1 MDTYLFRKHI
11 HRLPG
16 KVIHAIPLPEP
27 EVTEGRG
34 ARGLI
39 GEICRKAGYK
49 QVLLVTDRTL
59 SGIGFEKAIT
69 ASLDAAQIGY
79 SVFSDIHSE
88 PNIAI
93 IEAGRRQAIET
104 NAECIIALGGGS
116 VMDSCKMIA
125 AGVRM
130 PHVAAKA
137 LLLKFLPVPGKTL
150 PLIMVPSTAG
160 TGAEVTVGAVV
171 TNEQG
176 AKGSTVLIGLDVT
189 HVVHDSELTIHAPKA
204 VTAACGIDAL
214 SHCIEGAVAD
224 VEEDEEDMRMS
235 MEGVRLI
242 LENLPLLTSER
253 VRELTKE
260 GMNEARLNMC
270 RAAMYG
276 GNAINTQLAGYVHA
290 FAHSIGA
297 RYHLSHGQAIALML
311 MPVLEFQ
318 KNACMPKY
326 AELARFCGLVEQ
338 PLTTSDEAAAELFLQ
353 TVRNL
358 LKECGLDTIDSPVRA
373 CDHEQLIPMIA
384 ADSINYS
391 APVTLSNEDIKA
403 VLEKITTHGAKTADQ
418 YTEERI
424 AEIVA
429 AQRRFF
435 RTGTTLPVSWRI
447 KQLKRLKEAVIA
459 NQQEFMDALTA
470 DLGRSGLEA
479 YLCDVGPIIVEIN
492 EMLSGLRRWSRPE
505 RHFSGLMCFPSLVTK
520 VYKMPYGVSLVISPF
535 NFPILLTIG
544 VVAAA
549 MCGGNTVVIKSSSKS
564 AACTAVLKRFFA
576 EVFPP
581 EYVTLIDGGHDVADM
596 CLAQRFDKIFYTG
609 SPAVGKHVL
618 AEAAKNLTPVALEL
632 GGETGNWCVVRADAD
647 LKDAARKIAFF
658 KLTNAG
664 QICININQI
673 AVAEEVADAFLNE
686 LKAAFIAQIGEH
698 AETNPEY
705 PKLITEAAYYKCAK
719 LADEYRDRILFGG
732 TGDRETRKYAP
743 TIIYPVG
750 IDEHIVQHE
759 LFCPLLPVV
768 PFKDAE
774 VDALMDVIADREH
787 PLAMYLF
794 TQDMRW
800 ANRTMQTQQYGGGC
814 INEVCIHMMV
824 KGVPFNGT
832 GHSGM
837 GAYHG
842 EWGFRE
848 FTHPQ
853 TVLKGSTR
861 FNLPLREH
869 PYSGEAGKKKM
880 SLLRLFER

>member
-1 MDTYLFRKHI
+1 MDTYRFRKQI
-11 HRLPG
+11 HKLPG

-27 EVTEGRG
+27 DVTEGHG
-34 ARGLI
+34 ARGRI
-39 GEICRKAGYK
+39 GEICRENGYK

-59 SGIGFEKAIT
+59 HSLGFEQPVV
-69 ASLDAAQIGY
+69 ASLEAAGVGCA
-79 SVFSDIHSE
+79 VFDDIHSE
-88 PNIAI
+88 PSIAT
-93 IEAGRRQAIET
+93 IEAGRQQAL
-104 NAECIIALGGGS
+104 ACGADCIVALGGGS
-116 VMDSCKMIA
+116 VMDTCKMVA
-125 AGVRM
+125 AGVKM
-130 PHVAAKA
+130 PHLPVKA
-137 LLLKFLPVPGKTL
+137 LLLKFLPIRGGTL

-171 TNEQG
+171 LDERG
-176 AKGSTVLIGLDVT
+176 VKGSTVLIGLKVP
-189 HVVHDSELTIHAPKA
+189 HVILDSELTVNAPRE

-214 SHCIEGAVAD
+214 SHCIEGAVSD
-224 VEEDEEDMRMS
+224 TEVDEEDMKLS
-235 MEGVRLI
+235 LDGIKLI
-242 LENLPLLTSER
+242 LQHLPTVMENPQD
-253 VRELTKE
+253 V
-260 GMNEARLNMC
+260 EARLGMC

-297 RYHLSHGQAIALML
+297 KYHLPHGKAISLML
-311 MPVLEFQ
+311 LPVLEFQ
-318 KNACMPKY
+318 KAACLEKY
-326 AELARFCGLVEQ
+326 AKIARYCALAGED
-338 PLTTSDEAAAELFLQ
+338 TADADAAERFLAA
-353 TVRNL
+353 VRHL
-358 LKECGLDTIDSPVRA
+358 LAQCGLDAIASPVRL
-373 CDHEQLIPMIA
+373 CDHEELIPMIA

-391 APVTLSNEDIKA
+391 SPVTLNNDQIKQ
-403 VLEKITTHGAKTADQ
+403 VLDTVTATQTATDG
-418 YTEERI
+418 YTEGSIR
-424 AEIVA
+424 EIVA

-435 RTGTTLPVSWRI
+435 RTGETLPIRWRI
-447 KQLKRLKEAVIA
+447 KQLKRLKAAVLA
-459 NQQEFMDALTA
+459 HEKEFEDALA
-470 DLGRSGLEA
+470 EDLGRSAVEA
-479 YLCDVGPIIVEIN
+479 YLCDIGPIVVEIN
-492 EMLSGLRRWSRPE
+492 EMLAGLRRWARPE
-505 RHFSGLMCFPSLVTK
+505 CHFSGLMCFPSLVTK

-549 MCGGNTVVIKSSSKS
+549 MAGGNTVVIKSSSKS
-564 AACTAVLKRFFA
+564 AASTAALKKFFA

-581 EYVTLIDGGHDVADM
+581 EYVTLIDGGHDVADL

-632 GGETGNWCVVRADAD
+632 GGETGNWCVVRKDAD

-673 AVAEEVADAFLNE
+673 AVAEEVAEPFLAE
-686 LKAAFIAQIGEH
+686 LKQAFVSQIGEH
-698 AETNPEY
+698 AEENPEY
-705 PKLITEAAYYKCAK
+705 PKLITGGAYDKCAR
-719 LADEYRDRILFGG
+719 LADEYRDRIVFGG
-732 TGDRETRKYAP
+732 VGNPETRRYAP
-743 TIIYPVG
+743 TMIYPVG

-759 LFCPLLPVV
+759 LFCPLLPIV

-774 VDALMDVIADREH
+774 VDALMETIAGREH

-800 ANRTMQTQQYGGGC
+800 ANRVMQTQQFGGGC

-853 TVLKGSTR
+853 TVLKGRTR

-869 PYSGEAGKKKM
+869 PYSGKAGESKM
-880 SLLRLFER
+880 KLLKLFER